1 MSKPQ
6 ALFAKYEALL
16 PILAAV
22 CEFERRRHASR
33 NESEFPGLR
42 WISDSAGCQPCQTS
56 APALGLKKISL
67 SVYWPRSTISID
79 LIGSIEL
86 RSNQS
91 DFYSGLLQ
99 RIQIR
104 FRYLLV
110 CNHFMHRCYRHDVT
124 ETAMTELTGVTNCN
138 RPAGDFNHSPVD
150 LRLQ

>member
-56 APALGLKKISL
+56 APPLGLGKNL
-67 SVYWPRSTISID
+67 AQRVLAPFHDFHRS
-79 LIGSIEL
+79 
-86 RSNQS
+86 
-91 DFYSGLLQ
+91 
-99 RIQIR
+99 
-104 FRYLLV
+104 
-110 CNHFMHRCYRHDVT
+110 HW
-124 ETAMTELTGVTNCN
+124 
-138 RPAGDFNHSPVD
+138 VD
-150 LRLQ
+150 